1 MSEENSELTRKLVN
15 DQLKKSNEKT
25 LEKYI
30 DKKFNELGETLSNNL
45 KDNNKTKQHEHTPM
59 QQGDENT
66 IHLSEP
72 LLNTPNLS
80 GIQ

>member
-45 KDNNKTKQHEHTPM
+45 KDNNKTKQHEHTSM

-66 IHLSEP
+66 FVRTIVEYS
-72 LLNTPNLS
+72 
-80 GIQ
+80 